1 MASHEGDR
9 WIRRRDTG
17 WIGILSFGL
26 FVLALGLVWM
36 LTPNSYDE
44 VVSFTKDFHLK
55 NVTEH
60 IALPAPINNHPVL
73 YTALMQLSIAIGIIE
88 IVILSLRF
96 AFHETLDKKADTIG
110 GIGFWFGVAFFLN
123 MLANGALSWFGFIAS
138 IIVCVGLLVILSNI
152 VKLFR

>member
-1 MASHEGDR
+1 MTGQERDR
-9 WIRRRDTG
+9 WYRRRDTG
-17 WIGILSFGL
+17 WIGTLSVGL
-26 FVLALGLVWM
+26 FVLAVGFVWM

-44 VVSFTKDFHLK
+44 VVGFVKDFELK

-60 IALPAPINNHPVL
+60 VRLPAPRSNHPVL
-73 YTALMQLSIAIGIIE
+73 YTALMQLCIAVGIIQ

-96 AFHETLDKKADTIG
+96 AFHESLDKKADTVG
-110 GIGFWFGVAFFLN
+110 GLGFWFGAAFFLN

-138 IIVCVGLLVILSNI
+138 IIVCVGLLVMLSNI

>member
-1 MASHEGDR
+1 MTSHEGVR

-26 FVLALGLVWM
+26 FVLALGFIWM
-36 LTPNSYDE
+36 LTPSSYDE

-55 NVTEH
+55 NVTAN

-110 GIGFWFGVAFFLN
+110 GIGFWFGAAFFLN
-123 MLANGALSWFGFIAS
+123 MLANETLSWFGFIAS
-138 IIVCVGLLVILSNI
+138 IIICVGLLVVLSNI